1 MQKTIIFDMDG
12 TLLYTLKD
20 LQFAVNKALE
30 LYGYPIK
37 TIQEIQ
43 SYVGDGVKKL
53 IERAL
58 PSGME
63 NPNYPLVFDEFVSQ
77 YEKNADKYTKPYDDI
92 LLVLDELKKRN
103 YKLGVNS
110 NKYDSAVK
118 SLCEKYFPQIDCA
131 IGAREGVEVKPSPIG
146 ALDVLGELKGTPDN
160 CYFVGD
166 SDIDVKTAKNAGFIS
181 IGVTWGYRSKQSLID
196 AGAQFIIEKPL
207 ELLEI
212 CK

>member
-20 LQFAVNKALE
+20 LQFAVNRALE
-30 LYGYPIK
+30 KFGYPIK
-37 TIQEIQ
+37 TIEEIQ
-43 SYVGDGVKKL
+43 AFVGNGVKKL

-63 NPNYPLVFDEFVSQ
+63 NPHYPLVFQEFILQ
-77 YEKNADKYTKPYDDI
+77 YEKNADKYTEPYDDI
-92 LLVLDELKKRN
+92 LLVLNELKKRN

-118 SLCEKYFPQIDCA
+118 SLCKKHFPQIDCA
-131 IGAREGVEVKPSPIG
+131 IGAREGIDVKPSPIG
-146 ALDVLGELKGTPDN
+146 ALDVLKAINGQPEK

-166 SDIDVKTAKNAGFIS
+166 SDIDIKTAKNAGFIS
-181 IGVTWGYRSKQSLID
+181 VGVTWGYRSKQSLID
-196 AGAQFIIEKPL
+196 AGAQFIIDKPL

-212 CK
+212 CE

>member
-20 LQFAVNKALE
+20 LQYAVNKALE
-30 LYGYPIK
+30 KFGYPIK
-37 TIQEIQ
+37 TIEEIQ
-43 SYVGDGVKKL
+43 SFVGDGVKKL

-58 PSGME
+58 PSGLE
-63 NPNYPLVFDEFVSQ
+63 NLDYPLVFQEFILQ
-77 YEKNADKYTKPYDDI
+77 YENNADKYTKPYDDI
-92 LLVLDELKKRN
+92 LLVLNELKKRN

-118 SLCEKYFPQIDCA
+118 FLCKKYFPQIDCA
-131 IGAREGVEVKPSPIG
+131 IGARDGIDVKPSPIG
-146 ALDVLGELKGTPDN
+146 ALDVLNTLNGQPEK

-166 SDIDVKTAKNAGFIS
+166 SDIDIKTAKNAGFIS
-181 IGVTWGYRSKQSLID
+181 VGVTWGYRSKQSLID
-196 AGAQFIIEKPL
+196 AGARFIIDNPL

>member
-20 LQFAVNKALE
+20 LQYAVNKALGKF
-30 LYGYPIK
+30 GYPIK
-37 TIQEIQ
+37 TIEEIQ
-43 SYVGDGVKKL
+43 SFVGDGVKKL

-58 PSGME
+58 PSGLE
-63 NPNYPLVFDEFVSQ
+63 NLDYPLVFQEFILQ
-77 YEKNADKYTKPYDDI
+77 YEENADKYTEPYDDI
-92 LLVLDELKKRN
+92 LLVLNELKKRN

-118 SLCEKYFPQIDCA
+118 SLCKKYFPQIDCA
-131 IGAREGVEVKPSPIG
+131 VGAREGIDVKPSPIG
-146 ALDVLGELKGTPDN
+146 AFDVLKALNGQAEK

-166 SDIDVKTAKNAGFIS
+166 SDIDIKTAKNAGFIS
-181 IGVTWGYRSKQSLID
+181 VGVTWGYRSKQSLID
-196 AGAQFIIEKPL
+196 AGARFIIDNPL